1 MEGRSGRVTLIDEGV
16 WVCNAIY
23 IDDVCDAIHAALLRD
38 EAVGEAMFVNGDDVV
53 PWREF
58 NLEFARL
65 ANPRAR
71 VVSIS
76 SAEIR
81 NRLQSTRPTL
91 RANGRALIQLAAAP
105 ELHRLISTVPTLG
118 LILGWTKQ
126 QLSRRLSEDQ
136 KLALK
141 TRLRPATVGPAQSES
156 ELPGIGRLIAETC
169 PIRFSNQKAKSLL
182 AWSPRYNFAGG
193 RDLTMQWLRFA
204 RLLDPSNCPGEDASD
219 RESRRLQVASMA
231 ERVN

>member
-136 KLALK
+136 KLAHQDPPEAGY
-141 TRLRPATVGPAQSES
+141 RRPRSVGVGVTGDRTADRGDLPDSFLESES
-156 ELPGIGRLIAETC
+156 EVSPGMVPEIQFRRGKRLDHA
-169 PIRFSNQKAKSLL
+169 
-182 AWSPRYNFAGG
+182 
-193 RDLTMQWLRFA
+193 
-204 RLLDPSNCPGEDASD
+204 
-219 RESRRLQVASMA
+219 VASLRKA
-231 ERVN
+231 PGSIKLSGRGRER